1 MLRRL
6 GSDAGAAAVEFA
18 LLFPIF
24 IMITFGAITGG
35 IMFWHNISVNQ
46 ASRDA
51 GRYAST
57 LALSTATP
65 PDAGT
70 VNPQTWL
77 DQVVQVAASGAG
89 WGDLTNLSISGEHG
103 YICVA
108 YVGST
113 TFSEV
118 IGTPTSGEP
127 AATGSGAQGTAP
139 CFNDGRTEPRVQ
151 ILMHRDDSIT
161 AILYNP
167 SFTLRS
173 VEVIPYER
181 DPL

>member
-1 MLRRL
+1 MLRL
-6 GSDAGAAAVEFA
+6 GSDSGAAAVEFA

-35 IMFWHNISVNQ
+35 IMFWHNISLNQ

-57 LALSTATP
+57 LALSATGSDP
-65 PDAGT
+65 GT
-70 VNPQTWL
+70 VGPQTWL
-77 DQVVQVAASGAG
+77 DDVVQVAASGAG
-89 WGDLTNLSISGEHG
+89 WGDLTNLNTSGEHG

-108 YVGST
+108 YIGGT

-118 IGTPTSGEP
+118 IGTPKSGEP
-127 AATGSGAQGTAP
+127 AATGTGAQGTTP
-139 CFNDGRTEPRVQ
+139 CFSDGRTDPRVQ
-151 ILMHRDDSIT
+151 ILVHRDDSIT

-173 VEVIPYER
+173 TEVIPYER
-181 DPL
+181 KPL